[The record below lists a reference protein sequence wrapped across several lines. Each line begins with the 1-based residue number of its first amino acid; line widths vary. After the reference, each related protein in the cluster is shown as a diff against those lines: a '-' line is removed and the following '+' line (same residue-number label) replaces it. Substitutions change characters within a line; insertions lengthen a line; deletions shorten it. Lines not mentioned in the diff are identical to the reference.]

1 MPHIQVN
8 GANLY
13 YEITGKGIPLLLVHE
28 YAGDYR
34 SWEPQVRFFGRRYK
48 VVTFNARGYPPS
60 EVVEDPSK
68 YTQDMA
74 RDDIEGVIKA
84 LDLAPAHVV
93 AFSMG
98 AYASLHLVLKAPE
111 LFRSVVLAGLG
122 YGSVSDQREKFQ
134 KDVDEVARRFK
145 EEGMDTFGRTYVN
158 GPTRLQFKNKDPRG
172 FAEWEEN
179 FVEHSAKGQALTMR
193 GIQRTRPSIFELEEG
208 MKKIGVPML
217 IMAGDED
224 DPVIES
230 TVFMKRTIPT
240 AGLTLFP
247 NSGHNI
253 NQEEPEMFTDI
264 VHNFITQADAGTWPR
279 RDPRTQGS
287 SALLV
292 EEE

>member
-34 SWEPQVRFFGRRYK
+34 SWEPQVRFFARRYK

-68 YTQDMA
+68 YSQNIA

-84 LDLAPAHVV
+84 LGLAPAHVV

-111 LFRSVVLAGLG
+111 LFRSAALAGLG

-134 KDVDEVARRFK
+134 EDVDEVARRFE
-145 EEGMDTFGRTYVN
+145 EEGMDTFGRTYVH

-179 FVEHSAKGQALTMR
+179 FVEHSGKGQALTMR

-208 MKKIGVPML
+208 MKKIDVPML
-217 IMAGDED
+217 IMCGDED

-230 TVFMKRTIPT
+230 AVFMKRTIPT

-264 VHNFITQADAGTWPR
+264 VHKFIAQADASTWPR
-279 RDPRTQGS
+279 RDPRTQGP

>member
-1 MPHIQVN
+1 
-8 GANLY
+8 
-13 YEITGKGIPLLLVHE
+13 
-28 YAGDYR
+28 
-34 SWEPQVRFFGRRYK
+34 
-48 VVTFNARGYPPS
+48 
-60 EVVEDPSK
+60 
-68 YTQDMA
+68 
-74 RDDIEGVIKA
+74 
-84 LDLAPAHVV
+84 
-93 AFSMG
+93 
-98 AYASLHLVLKAPE
+98 
-111 LFRSVVLAGLG
+111 
-122 YGSVSDQREKFQ
+122 
-134 KDVDEVARRFK
+134 
-145 EEGMDTFGRTYVN
+145 MDTFGRTYVN

-179 FVEHSAKGQALTMR
+179 FVEHSGKGQALTMR

-217 IMAGDED
+217 IMCGDED

-230 TVFMKRTIPT
+230 AVFMKRTIPT

-264 VHNFITQADAGTWPR
+264 VHNFIAQADAGTWPR
-279 RDPRTQGS
+279 RDPRTQGP